1 MKTSVSIAPASRS
14 TQSAAPQC
22 RVSRAPSPLR
32 NTALVWLFAALA
44 LSCLAPANASA
55 QADTDLDCPIEVC
68 PDTLY
73 LGPSPNASSI
83 LSLSSIPFELFLRER
98 VSLSNGKVYYR
109 LAYTATTGALLRHDD
124 IDRLL
129 NGAVDADTIVTQEG
143 NHDGRNDERS
153 VIIRGYTLILPTF
166 DEFAA
171 FDADPATTIVLGTG
185 NPGMLADLRSAGPSM
200 TTTGLGTL
208 LRHDSYANCSPCAGT
223 AVLLTG
229 DARRS
234 DISTDDHTGMN
245 VFVQVIAPP
254 DTFGTD
260 LNQTILPEA
269 SRAIADSAINAIT
282 QRLEQPGV
290 MGRTPG
296 SFSLAGQ
303 STLSDIL
310 TTGGKAL
317 FAGTLNLHE
326 ILGNSS
332 FVMPLAPGSGLED
345 LTFWGGGDYRNLG
358 GHGATNW
365 SGGMLNARLGAD
377 ALVMDNV
384 RAGAALAYTSADL
397 DYSPLVYNR
406 AGGGDYSIQ
415 MTSITPYVGWS
426 ALPDDQLNVW
436 AMLGHGWGEVGIADN
451 NWETIQSS
459 DAILKMAGGGI
470 NGLVLDSSMGQVR
483 LKGEVMQTAMEL
495 VAPEGE
501 IALAS
506 PEGRLQGL
514 TVDARRARISLAAS
528 KTYLQADGTQF
539 TPTLEVGMRHD
550 AGDGPTGTGGE
561 VGGGLHYTDAKKLV
575 VMSTQGR
582 VLIEHNGGYN
592 DWGIGAILALNPSPS
607 GQGLVFRLTPS
618 YGQTVSQTAQLWDQ
632 GAMGLSGTNAATLG
646 QRMDAEMGY
655 GMAIADGQSLLT
667 PYGNMTWGQ
676 QGTRAYRLGSRLAL
690 ASGMNLALESR
701 RGETPGGGVN
711 HGVLLNVQ
719 WGF

>member
-14 TQSAAPQC
+14 TQSAAPQFL
-22 RVSRAPSPLR
+22 VSRAPSPLR

-55 QADTDLDCPIEVC
+55 QADRGCPIEVC
-68 PDTLY
+68 PPSLH
-73 LGPSPNASSI
+73 LGPSPTASFAGAGAAQTFN
-83 LSLSSIPFELFLRER
+83 LDLRNR
-98 VSLSNGKVYYR
+98 VETGGKVYYQLIPR
-109 LAYTATTGALLRHDD
+109 PATFPHLLHDVMD
-124 IDRLL
+124 LLL
-129 NGAVDADTIVTQEG
+129 NGAIDADTIVTQEG
-143 NHDGRNDERS
+143 DHDGRNDERS
-153 VIIRGYTLILPTF
+153 VIIRGYSIILPTYNELVTLHADSASDVF
-166 DEFAA
+166 VTGPTNAVLL
-171 FDADPATTIVLGTG
+171 DATVLSV
-185 NPGMLADLRSAGPSM
+185 MVADLRQDGDPTIDGSNNPVIHSDFQNDVRITSNDNAN
-200 TTTGLGTL
+200 GL
-208 LRHDSYANCSPCAGT
+208 H
-223 AVLLTG
+223 V
-229 DARRS
+229 
-234 DISTDDHTGMN
+234 I
-245 VFVQVIAPP
+245 VQVIAPP
-254 DTFGTD
+254 DTFGAD

-269 SRAIADSAINAIT
+269 SRAITDSAINAIT

-317 FAGTLNLHE
+317 AAGTLNLYE
-326 ILGNSS
+326 ILGNSA
-332 FVMPLAPGSGLED
+332 FVMPLKPGSGLED

-384 RAGAALAYTSADL
+384 RAGAALAYTNADL
-397 DYSPLVYNR
+397 DYSALPYNR
-406 AGGGDYSIQ
+406 LSSGGDYSIQ

-436 AMLGHGWGEVGIADN
+436 AMLGHGWGEVGIADAN
-451 NWETIQSS
+451 YDTIQSS

-495 VAPEGE
+495 EA
-501 IALAS
+501 
-506 PEGRLQGL
+506 PEGRLEGL
-514 TVDARRARISLAAS
+514 TVDARRARVSLAAS
-528 KTYLQADGTQF
+528 KTWLLADGAQM
-539 TPTLEVGMRHD
+539 TPTVEVGMRHD

-561 VGGGLHYTDAKKLV
+561 VGGGLHYADAKNSIM
-575 VMSTQGR
+575 MSTQGR
-582 VLIEHNGGYN
+582 ILIEHNGGYN
-592 DWGIGAILALNPSPS
+592 DWGIGAILTLNPSPS

-618 YGQTVSQTAQLWDQ
+618 YGQTVTQAAQLWDQ